1 MLFRAT
7 LVRRVHRDLSASILT
22 ACCHNE
28 SRGRVRGR
36 GRNGVGSGPL
46 PPVLFSFNAAKSGRC
61 LQRKIK
67 VPRSLAVCLSVGFLF
82 LALPAFSFFLP
93 SSSASLLSFISSSTC
108 IRWIRYEVVTNQL
121 NRRTFYKR
129 QNCAFVFKLNSM

>member
-36 GRNGVGSGPL
+36 GRNGVGLGPL
-46 PPVLFSFNAAKSGRC
+46 PLVLFSFNAAKSGRC

-93 SSSASLLSFISSSTC
+93 PSSSASLLSFISSSTC
-108 IRWIRYEVVTNQL
+108 IRWIRCEVVTNRF
-121 NRRTFYKR
+121 NRRAFYKR
-129 QNCAFVFKLNSM
+129 QNYAYVCI